1 MAVIARGAGFQAKFM
16 LAGTRYVEQ
25 FRAKADAEAWEA
37 DCRAAHARG
46 QAIPSAHSGTAK
58 AGRVADLEGL
68 FTHVNETHWR
78 HRKSGASLAEN
89 GRLFVNWAGPR
100 LSVSQALT
108 PEKVDAYVKWRET
121 EKKNSSATIN
131 RHLSAISVLQRHAKR
146 LKLISE
152 TFELGWQREG
162 QGRLRYYEDHEVEA
176 ILALLDSWSLP
187 RYRDLVIF
195 LVDTGAR
202 LGEAEKLQWRD
213 IRGRSITFEDTKNG
227 LTRTVTGTP
236 RVMDV
241 FSRMAGGDGPF
252 AWLDRQHLRTTWD
265 RVRTHLNLGDD
276 AVVHTF
282 RHTCASRLVQRGVDL
297 YRVQRW
303 MGHKN
308 IATTMRYAH
317 LAPKHLEELA
327 DVLAA

>member
-1 MAVIARGAGFQAKFM
+1 
-16 LAGTRYVEQ
+16 
-25 FRAKADAEAWEA
+25 
-37 DCRAAHARG
+37 
-46 QAIPSAHSGTAK
+46 
-58 AGRVADLEGL
+58 
-68 FTHVNETHWR
+68 
-78 HRKSGASLAEN
+78 
-89 GRLFVNWAGPR
+89 
-100 LSVSQALT
+100 VSQALT